1 MISMSKKED
10 SNKEKL
16 KDRIRKKY
24 RIVVYNNETYEEKVH
39 FKITLLNFFNI
50 VVLSSVLLIVLV
62 IYLIAFTPL
71 REYIPG
77 YTDVS
82 LNRRVYEMER
92 RADSLETVFKQKD
105 LYINNLKRII
115 NGEDFSGDSVNS
127 LLTQSGNTDFNNI
140 TVKGSKQD
148 SIFRREYEE
157 ETRNNLFNNNIMSD
171 IQQEFKLV
179 SFFAP
184 LNGIV
189 TNHFNREEKHFGTD
203 LVASNNSVI
212 KATADGTV
220 IYSDWSVD
228 NGYCI
233 GIQHNGNLFSVYKHN
248 AVLLKEDGDFV
259 NAGDAIAIYGNSGSL
274 STGPHLHFELWYNG
288 TPLNP
293 EDYISFESN

>member
-1 MISMSKKED
+1 MSKQDVNK
-10 SNKEKL
+10 KEKL

-24 RIVVYNNETYEEKVH
+24 RVVVYSNETYEEKIH
-39 FKITLLNFFNI
+39 FKLTLLNFFNI
-50 VVLSSVLLIVLV
+50 LVFSSVLLIVLV

-92 RADSLETVFKQKD
+92 RADSLEEVFKHKD

-115 NGEDFSGDSVNS
+115 TGEGFENDSVNS
-127 LLTQSGNTDFNNI
+127 LLTKSVNTSYDNI
-140 TVKGSKQD
+140 TIKKSKQD
-148 SIFRREYEE
+148 SIFRLGYEE
-157 ETRNNLFNNNIMSD
+157 ETRNNLFSNKIISD
-171 IQQEFKLV
+171 ISQEFKLV
-179 SFFAP
+179 SFFPP
-184 LNGIV
+184 LSGIV
-189 TNHFNREEKHFGTD
+189 TNHFNREGKHFGTD
-203 LVASNNSVI
+203 IVASNNSVI

-220 IYSDWSVD
+220 IYSDWTVD

-248 AVLLKEDGDFV
+248 AVLLKENGDFV

-293 EDYISFESN
+293 EDYISFESNIQ

>member
-1 MISMSKKED
+1 MANQENKKER
-10 SNKEKL
+10 L
-16 KDRIRKKY
+16 KDKIRKKY

-39 FKITLLNFFNI
+39 FKFTLLNFFNI
-50 VVLSSVLLIVLV
+50 VIISSVLLIVLV
-62 IYLIAFTPL
+62 TYLIAFTPL

-92 RADSLETVFKQKD
+92 RADSLETVFRQKD
-105 LYINNLKRII
+105 LYINNLKKII
-115 NGEDFSGDSVNS
+115 MGDDFESDSINS
-127 LLTQSGNTDFNNI
+127 LLTKTSETHFDNKA
-140 TVKGSKQD
+140 VKNSKKD
-148 SIFRREYEE
+148 SLFRIEYEN
-157 ETRNNLFNNNIMSD
+157 ETRNNLFSNVISSD
-171 IQQEFKLV
+171 NHQEFKLV

-184 LNGIV
+184 INGIV
-189 TNHFNREEKHFGTD
+189 TNHFNREQKHYGTD
-203 LVASNNSVI
+203 LVSSNNSVI

-220 IYSDWSVD
+220 IYSDWTVE

-293 EDYISFESN
+293 EDYISFETNNIQ

>member
-1 MISMSKKED
+1 MAKKEN
-10 SNKEKL
+10 NKKERLRDK
-16 KDRIRKKY
+16 IRKKY
-24 RIVVYNNETYEEKVH
+24 RIVIYNNETYEERVH
-39 FKITLLNFFNI
+39 FKLTLLNFFNI
-50 VVLSSVLLIVLV
+50 VIFSSILLIILV

-92 RADSLETVFKQKD
+92 RADSLETIFKQKD
-105 LYINNLKRII
+105 LYISNLNKII
-115 NGEDFSGDSVNS
+115 TGDGFEGDSINS
-127 LLTQSGNTDFNNI
+127 LLTKSNNTHYDKI
-140 TVKGSKQD
+140 AVKNSRQD
-148 SIFRREYEE
+148 SIFRLEYEE
-157 ETRNNLFNNNIMSD
+157 ETRNNLFNNTITSETH
-171 IQQEFKLV
+171 QEFKLV

-184 LNGIV
+184 INGIV

-203 LVASNNSVI
+203 LVSSNNSVI
-212 KATADGTV
+212 KAIADGTV
-220 IYSDWSVD
+220 IYSDWTVE

-259 NAGDAIAIYGNSGSL
+259 SAGDAIAIYGNSGSL

-288 TPLNP
+288 TPLDP
-293 EDYISFESN
+293 EDYISFETNNIQ

>member
-1 MISMSKKED
+1 MNNQEINKKE
-10 SNKEKL
+10 KI
-16 KDRIRKKY
+16 KDKIRKKY
-24 RIVVYNNETYEEKVH
+24 RVVVYSNDTYEEKAH
-39 FKITLLNFFNI
+39 FKLTLLNFFNI
-50 VVLSSVLLIVLV
+50 LVASSVLLIVLV
-62 IYLIAFTPL
+62 TYLIAFTPL

-92 RADSLETVFKQKD
+92 RADSLELVFKQKD
-105 LYINNLKRII
+105 LYINNLKKII
-115 NGEDFSGDSVNS
+115 NGEDFETDSVNS
-127 LLTQSGNTDFNNI
+127 LLAKSSNTNFDDIVIKN
-140 TVKGSKQD
+140 SKQD
-148 SIFRREYEE
+148 SLFRIGYEE
-157 ETRNNLFNNNIMSD
+157 ETRNNLFGNRIMSD
-171 IQQEFKLV
+171 VSQEFKLV

-184 LNGIV
+184 INGIV
-189 TNHFNREEKHFGTD
+189 TQHFNREAKHFGTD

-220 IYSDWSVD
+220 IYSDWTVD

-233 GIQHNGNLFSVYKHN
+233 GIQHNGNLFSIYKHN
-248 AVLLKEDGDFV
+248 AVLLKEEGDFV

-293 EDYISFESN
+293 EDYISFESKIK

>member
-1 MISMSKKED
+1 MTNQENNKKER
-10 SNKEKL
+10 L
-16 KDRIRKKY
+16 KDKIRKKY

-39 FKITLLNFFNI
+39 FKFTLLNFFNI
-50 VVLSSVLLIVLV
+50 VILSSVLLIVLV
-62 IYLIAFTPL
+62 TYLIAFTPL

-92 RADSLETVFKQKD
+92 RADSLETVFRQKD
-105 LYINNLKRII
+105 LYINNLKKII
-115 NGEDFSGDSVNS
+115 MEDDFENDSINS
-127 LLTQSGNTDFNNI
+127 LLTKTNETHFDNKA
-140 TVKGSKQD
+140 VKNSRKD
-148 SIFRREYEE
+148 SLFRIEYEN
-157 ETRNNLFNNNIMSD
+157 ETRNNLFNNVINSENHK
-171 IQQEFKLV
+171 EFKLV

-184 LNGIV
+184 INGIV
-189 TNHFNREEKHFGTD
+189 TNHFNREQKHYGTD
-203 LVASNNSVI
+203 LVSSNNSVI

-220 IYSDWSVD
+220 IYSDWTVE

-293 EDYISFESN
+293 EDYISFETNNIQ